1 MKPQDPVMADEARH
15 DRKTF
20 AGAEQAQELVGATL
34 DTEKDKVWNEVLEG
48 EHDREIFESSFVDTE
63 LMGRVGRIAACG
75 YGKAFAPAIPA
86 TDLADLKLQIDEYV
100 QDVAELRL
108 ER

>member
-1 MKPQDPVMADEARH
+1 MKCRVEQDVLRH
-15 DRKTF
+15 DRRTF
-20 AGAEQAQELVGATL
+20 AGAEQAQELAREQL
-34 DTEKDKVWNEVLEG
+34 DQEMDAVWDEVLEG
-48 EHDREIFESSFVDTE
+48 EHDREIFESSYVDTE

-86 TDLADLKLQIDEYV
+86 TDLNDLKLQIDDYV
-100 QDVAELRL
+100 EDAAKMRL